1 MNNPEEYFADSAAVY
16 EFLNRFLNFERKL
29 DPKEYRL
36 DRMQR
41 LRDLFGRPDEAYPV
55 IHVAGSKGKGS
66 TATMIAAIME
76 LHQGPAGLFTSPHL
90 IDFTERIA
98 VAGKPVDTRILLLC
112 AASLADR
119 MSGKQPDDFPG
130 GETPTYFELLTMLGF
145 LCFKE
150 AGCSCAV
157 IEVGLGGRL
166 DSTNVVAPEVC
177 VITPIE
183 LEHTELLGDT
193 IPKVASEKAGI
204 IKAGIPVF
212 TSATRPDALQVF
224 RDTAARL
231 GAPLFVL
238 DDEAALRNVR
248 INEKGTTCTVE
259 FADKTLFPEA
269 LELRT
274 PMIGQVQARNAA
286 LAALITRHLGV
297 SHEHIIQGLAHASL
311 RARFEILPGEPLV
324 VLDGAHTPDS
334 VRACALDFS
343 TIFPGGGLLLFGC
356 AKDKQPR
363 PLARELAAV
372 FSRVIVT
379 KPGTFKE
386 SDVKAIAQGFFD
398 EGFHVTP
405 IEDTETGISTALLEA
420 KAAGLPLL
428 VCGSFYLCAEMAK
441 TLQQVKADNK

>member
-1 MNNPEEYFADSAAVY
+1 MSTSPELFADPAAVY
-16 EFLNRFLNFERKL
+16 DYLNRFLNFERKL

-36 DRMQR
+36 DRMLG
-41 LRDLFGRPDEAYPV
+41 LRELFGRPDKAYKV

-76 LHQGPAGLFTSPHL
+76 LHEGPVGLFTSPHL

-98 VAGKPVDTRILLLC
+98 VAGSPVDTSILLSC
-112 AASLADR
+112 ATSLAER
-119 MSGKQPDDFPG
+119 MAGKLPDDFPG

-150 AGCSCAV
+150 AGCRRAV

-166 DSTNVVAPEVC
+166 DSTNVVVPEAC
-177 VITPIE
+177 IITPIE

-204 IKAGIPVF
+204 IKAGVPVF
-212 TSATRPDALQVF
+212 TSATRPEALQVF
-224 RDTAARL
+224 RETAARL
-231 GAPLFVL
+231 QAHLFELDEEAVLRKIQIGAG
-238 DDEAALRNVR
+238 
-248 INEKGTTCTVE
+248 GTAFTVE
-259 FADKTLFPEA
+259 YADKALFPGV

-274 PMIGQVQARNAA
+274 PMIGLVQARNAA
-286 LAALITRHLGV
+286 LAALVTRHLGV
-297 SHEHIIQGLAHASL
+297 SLEHIQQGLATSRL
-311 RARFEILPGEPLV
+311 RARFEIVQGDPVV

-334 VRACALDFS
+334 VGACTADFS
-343 TIFPGGGLLLFGC
+343 TLFPSGGLLLFGC

-363 PLARELAAV
+363 PLAKELAAG
-372 FSRVIVT
+372 FSRVLIT

-386 SDVKAIAQGFFD
+386 SDVKAIAQGFLE
-398 EGFHVTP
+398 EGFQVTV
-405 IEDTETGISTALLEA
+405 IEDTQMGIQAALAEA
-420 KAAGLPLL
+420 AATDLPLL

-441 TLQQVKADNK
+441 MLSARNS

>member
-1 MNNPEEYFADSAAVY
+1 MSNSTQVFSDSAAVY
-16 EFLNRFLNFERKL
+16 DYLNRFLNFERKL

-36 DRMQR
+36 DRMMG
-41 LRDLFGRPDEAYPV
+41 LRELFGRPDAAYKV

-76 LHQGPAGLFTSPHL
+76 LHEGPVGLFTSPHL
-90 IDFTERIA
+90 IDFTERI
-98 VAGKPVDTRILLLC
+98 VVGGKPVDTEILLYC
-112 AASLADR
+112 AAVIADR
-119 MSGKQPDDFPG
+119 MAGKLPDDFPG

-150 AGCSCAV
+150 AACRRAV

-166 DSTNVVAPEVC
+166 DSTNVVAPEAC
-177 VITPIE
+177 IITPIE

-238 DDEAALRNVR
+238 DEVAKLSGFR
-248 INEKGTTCTVE
+248 INDRGTIFTVE
-259 FADKTLFPEA
+259 YTDKALFPEA
-269 LELRT
+269 LMVHT
-274 PMIGQVQARNAA
+274 PMIGRVQARNAA
-286 LAALITRHLGV
+286 LAALVTRSLGV
-297 SHEHIIQGLAHASL
+297 SVEHILQGLSEARL
-311 RARFEILPGEPLV
+311 RARFEIMPGNPVV

-334 VRACALDFS
+334 VRACASDFS
-343 TIFPGGGLLLFGC
+343 AIFPDGGLLLFGC
-356 AKDKQPR
+356 AKDKQPG
-363 PLARELAAV
+363 PLARELAGV
-372 FSRVIVT
+372 FTQAIIT
-379 KPGTFKE
+379 KPGNFKE
-386 SDVKAIAQGFFD
+386 SDVQGIARGFRQ
-398 EGFHVTP
+398 EGVQVTVM
-405 IEDTETGISTALLEA
+405 EDTETGILAALEA
-420 KAAGLPLL
+420 AESAGLPLL

-441 TLQQVKADNK
+441 ILSARGR